1 MTVSVP
7 LYNTDTRTNDINYI
21 RQRRGTDCMQQVMM
35 TVYRLLADTIIIC
48 SIYSSLIQPPRYMII
63 TIMMNSLMLF
73 LQIVAQKPIQSK
85 ELKR

>member
-1 MTVSVP
+1 MVTVSVP
-7 LYNTDTRTNDINYI
+7 VYNTDTRTQPEHY
-21 RQRRGTDCMQQVMM
+21 DCIEQVMM

-73 LQIVAQKPIQSK
+73 LQIVAQKPIKSK